1 MVLAANLIQKEGK
14 FLQSMEQKFMQ
25 IHRKIFV
32 EDKTFLKFEILELEK
47 NELILYKLIVNY
59 NKYNNLIYNY
69 IKLI

>member
-1 MVLAANLIQKEGK
+1 
-14 FLQSMEQKFMQ
+14 MEQKFMQ

-32 EDKTFLKFEILELEK
+32 EDKTFLKFDILELEK
-47 NELILYKLIVNY
+47 NELRLYKLIVNY